1 MQNRKGILG
10 VGAVVAGAIALFAAT
25 GLQNNAAKFG
35 VVDMQRMLAESA
47 SGKAVQT
54 QLQTELN
61 TRQGVLEFINTNRV
75 LTIDQAKKLRELSVK
90 PVPTEA
96 DKTELDKLKEA
107 IKAESKKFN
116 DLSMKASPT
125 EAERA
130 QITELQGRRQAMDQL
145 LQQWH
150 QEMMDELN
158 QVEATKMGELGKKAK
173 DVIQALGKKE
183 GYSVVFPSNVAVYSA
198 NDITD
203 AAIKA
208 LDAK

>member
-1 MQNRKGILG
+1 MHNRKGILSALVVI
-10 VGAVVAGAIALFAAT
+10 VGAVALFAAT
-25 GLQNNAAKFG
+25 GLQTGAAKFG

-47 SGKAVQT
+47 SGKAVQG

-75 LTIDQAKKLRELSVK
+75 LTMDQATKLRDLSVK

-96 DKTELDKLKEA
+96 DKTELDKLKDA
-107 IKAESKKFN
+107 IKAESKTFN
-116 DLSMKASPT
+116 DLMMKSNPT
-125 EAERA
+125 DTERA
-130 QITELQGRRQAMDQL
+130 KITELQGRKQAMDAI

-158 QVEATKMGELGKKAK
+158 AIEAVKMGELGKKAK
-173 DVIQALGKKE
+173 DVIQALGKKD